1 MKKGKSKQ
9 DQLDELHRRQYE
21 LQHKIDD
28 LDVEYRQFKVTREE
42 VMFSQGSALFHFKNL
57 LDLGVISSHSAFY
70 HYLLDDIELTTRT
83 LEVDFEEEDKAIK
96 KRYQAYQTQLTALH
110 DQRKKLER
118 DKQ

>member
-1 MKKGKSKQ
+1 MS
-9 DQLDELHRRQYE
+9 
-21 LQHKIDD
+21 
-28 LDVEYRQFKVTREE
+28 
-42 VMFSQGSALFHFKNL
+42 SQGSALFHFKNL
-57 LDLGVISSHSAFY
+57 LDLGVPSSHSAFY
-70 HYLLDDIELTTRT
+70 QYLLDDIEATTRT